1 MKKIIISILFVILLF
16 NSLDID
22 ELSAYECLVE
32 GDITGDDRLDARDF
46 LVLKDWLLTGD
57 NNACDICNADL
68 NNDGEV
74 NVLDLSGMK
83 RIFFSKKEPLLFDT
97 PDTLPYNK
105 SSALYCVDDKSV
117 LYSYNINDKIA
128 PASLTKLLTASIA
141 LHYMDSNKVI
151 TVGSE
156 QNLVKS
162 GSSLCLVRPGHR
174 MKLYDLLT
182 GMLMNSGN
190 DAAYAVAVSTAR
202 SVFPEKNLNDSQA
215 VEHFSFLMNDYA
227 ESIGMKS
234 SHFKTPEGWDDDA
247 QYTTVR
253 DLLLLSRHALSIP
266 EIRSIIGTAQ
276 KRVVIE
282 SGEIFNWSNT
292 NRLLDPNSTFYNKN
306 AIGMK
311 TGTTN
316 NAGCCLIGA
325 FEVKDKTYIS
335 IVVGC
340 NSNNDRYSI
349 VSELISKV
357 NFDR

>member
-1 MKKIIISILFVILLF
+1 MKKIICIFFSVVFLVNFCSIESV
-16 NSLDID
+16 
-22 ELSAYECLVE
+22 SAYDSLVKCDVTE
-32 GDITGDDRLDARDF
+32 DDIFDARDF
-46 LVLKDWLLTGD
+46 VTLKRWILCENSD
-57 NNACDICNADL
+57 NFDNKRFDINE
-68 NNDGEV
+68 DGSV
-74 NVLDLSGMK
+74 NVLDLSCMK
-83 RIFFSKKEPLLFDT
+83 RLLLSESDNFTINPLS
-97 PDTLPYNK
+97 LPYSK
-105 SSALYCVDDKSV
+105 ASALYCIEDKNI
-117 LYSYNINDKIA
+117 LYSQNFNDKIA
-128 PASLTKLLTASIA
+128 PASLTKLLTASVA

-234 SHFKTPEGWDDDA
+234 SHFTTPEGWDDDA

-266 EIRSIIGTAQ
+266 EIRSIIGTVQ

-282 SGEIFNWSNT
+282 SGENFNWSNT

-325 FEVKDKTYIS
+325 FEVNDKTYIS